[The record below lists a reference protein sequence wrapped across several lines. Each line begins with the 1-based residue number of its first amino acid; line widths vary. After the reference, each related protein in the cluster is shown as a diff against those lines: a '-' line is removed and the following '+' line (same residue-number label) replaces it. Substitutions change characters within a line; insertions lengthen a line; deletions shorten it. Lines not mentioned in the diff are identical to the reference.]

1 MKRMFDQQAS
11 HMKQVIEMTSARIQ
25 GQEHDKT
32 QLHFQLQ
39 AMGALS
45 FQHGQQMLAQSAM
58 HPGKIPCF
66 RKPMAHD
73 RIAGVDGRSSAGSPQ
88 THVSGVLN
96 SLASGAAGMLNTPGH
111 PDVPR
116 IGV

>member
-1 MKRMFDQQAS
+1 MEPRVNRDAYE
-11 HMKQVIEMTSARIQ
+11 VIGTNTARIQ
-25 GQEHDKT
+25 GQEYDKT
-32 QLHFQLQ
+32 QLHYQLQ

-45 FQHGQQMLAQSAM
+45 FQHGQQLAAQSAM

-73 RIAGVDGRSSAGSPQ
+73 RIAGVDGRSSTGSLQ
-88 THVSGVLN
+88 TYVSGALN
-96 SLASGAAGMLNTPGH
+96 SFASGAAGMLNTPGH
-111 PDVPR
+111 LDVPR